1 MNKGMTLFIILT
13 AFLSCNENKII
24 SYKSEK
30 GFSFSYSDEEWS
42 IEDTEDIL
50 LLFSNTIKG
59 PDFRTNIN
67 ILVQDLSS
75 HPMSLQGYHRLTLQ
89 QIVQA
94 LGEKALQNE
103 KDVEISGYPAKE
115 IIYIIPQDIKKENY
129 LELKIKQVYL
139 IRDNKAYLITYT
151 SEPKNFEVSL
161 TQGNKVFETFKIL

>member
-1 MNKGMTLFIILT
+1 MNKGMTLLIILI
-13 AFLSCNENKII
+13 AFLSCNENETI
-24 SYKSEK
+24 SYKSDK

-50 LLFSNTIKG
+50 LLFSNTSKG

-75 HPMSLQGYHRLTLQ
+75 QPMSLQDYHTLTLQ

-94 LGEKALQNE
+94 LGNGSLQNE
-103 KDVEISGYPAKE
+103 NEIKISGLPAKE
-115 IIYIIPQDIKKENY
+115 IIYKIPQDIDKGNN
-129 LELKIKQVYL
+129 LELTIKQVYL
-139 IRDNKAYLITYT
+139 IKDNKAYLITYT